1 VSEQVVAQVRG
12 AVFAGMRPG
21 DWLGTESELA
31 AKLGVSRLTMR
42 DAVRTLEAQGMVEV
56 KVGAAGGLRVAQAS
70 PAHLAE
76 ALAVQTN
83 LLGISLE
90 QITEALGCLEPQ
102 VAGLAALRRS
112 EEQLEELR
120 AILEQHRSWYS
131 DLMRFHQATSDFH
144 LAIAAASANGALYVP
159 LRAMRMTEERLFR
172 PFEELANA
180 APRITRHHAL
190 IFEAIAAGDQRGAE
204 EAMRAD
210 LDSIRSRSARR
221 GRGGG
226 SRARKADGRGGGTR
240 A

>member
-76 ALAVQTN
+76 ALTVQTN

-90 QITEALGCLEPQ
+90 QITEAMGCLEPQ

-120 AILEQHRSWYS
+120 AILDQHRSWYS

-144 LAIAAASANGALYVP
+144 LAIAAASANGAMYVA
-159 LRAMRMTEERLFR
+159 LRAMRMTAERLFR
-172 PFEELANA
+172 PFEDLPNA

-190 IFEAIAAGDQRGAE
+190 IFEAIAAGDQRRAE
-204 EAMRAD
+204 EAMRSD
-210 LDSIRSRSARR
+210 LDSIRASGARR
-221 GRGGG
+221 GRGAASRARKSDGRAGG
-226 SRARKADGRGGGTR
+226 SRA
-240 A
+240 